1 MDGMRRECAIP
12 KRFVRSAT
20 GHYWERISYSV
31 GGVVNDGML
40 TVCVTHLIVRG
51 RGFASSA

>member
-1 MDGMRRECAIP
+1 MDGMSRECAIP

-20 GHYWERISYSV
+20 RHYWERISYSV